1 MISKIE
7 VLVTKQQTELRV
19 NNILVKESERTL
31 IRHLK
36 DLSQRYFT
44 KFARHKLQINYILWT
59 QAISIDELRS
69 NSAIEADC
77 LEVILDGELK
87 DRQEIVNTNFG
98 ALLFSPIRK
107 LAIEAQETQ
116 LLTGCFLTEKELGI
130 ADWKIKN
137 TYFGNSGS
145 LIEKN
150 RPSIRSNAYFRK
162 DQLVFASS
170 PNSLDQIVFQQPL
183 KRLGEWIA
191 DETKRYLMMIT
202 PQDDSRSN
210 LIISLLDTEKM
221 TKQHFIEPSFLNQVR
236 IA

>member
-19 NNILVKESERTL
+19 NNILTGESERTL

-36 DLSQRYFT
+36 DLAQRYFA
-44 KFARHKLQINYILWT
+44 KFARYKLQINYILWT
-59 QAISIDELRS
+59 QAISIEELKS
-69 NSAIEADC
+69 NGAIEADC
-77 LEVILDGELK
+77 LEVIVDDKLK

-107 LAIEAQETQ
+107 LAMEAQETQ

-130 ADWKIKN
+130 DDWKIKN

-145 LIEKN
+145 LIERNK
-150 RPSIRSNAYFRK
+150 PIIRSNVYFRQ
-162 DQLVFASS
+162 DQVVFASS
-170 PNSLDQIVFQQPL
+170 PNSRDQIIFQQPL
-183 KRLGEWIA
+183 KKVGEWIA
-191 DETKRYLMMIT
+191 DETKRYLMMIA
-202 PQDDSRSN
+202 PQNDNRSN
-210 LIISLLDTEKM
+210 LSINLLDTEKM
-221 TKQHFIEPSFLNQVR
+221 TKQQFVEPNFLNQVR